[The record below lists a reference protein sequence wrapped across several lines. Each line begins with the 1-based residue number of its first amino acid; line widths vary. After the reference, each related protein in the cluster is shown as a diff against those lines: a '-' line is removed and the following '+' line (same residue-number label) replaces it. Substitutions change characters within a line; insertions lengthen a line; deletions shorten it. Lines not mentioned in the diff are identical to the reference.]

1 LHATAAEAIQGLTAR
16 LAWLGL
22 LHSLWLGLAAA
33 ALVAL
38 TFQARRLLSHRTRH
52 ALLFAALS
60 AVALG
65 PPALALAHAAVAA
78 RRSERVP
85 TAAPPSVALAVETAG
100 RPHQA
105 PFPSATPD
113 LRGANPADRW
123 LRPLQATLE
132 CATSVA
138 QTIRPFALAAWSL
151 TVLSLSAVLALG
163 VSGLNRLKRDAADAP
178 PAVTERARKLGR
190 RLRLKRVPA
199 VRVHAALDE
208 PCLCGVFRPV
218 VLLPARWVADARP
231 DAVAAVLAH
240 ELAHARRCDHL
251 ANLAQRVLEAAL
263 FFHPG
268 VHWLSRSLRRQREFC
283 TDALAVRLTGDP
295 LALAR
300 ALESVA
306 RLRVNRP
313 TPRPAGAAL
322 TGEPSSLLPRI
333 QELLGMTPLRPRP
346 RLWPFA
352 ALPLAAALSLVA
364 LSVGAAGDAPAPAAD
379 APPSAKKAAED
390 AQPFGVISAGSPS
403 DPGTNGEQMVSYEV
417 RLVDVEPNTW
427 RRYSGTLLGPCDP
440 KLAHRG
446 WSVDM
451 PTLRDLLKGI
461 IQDTTMEL
469 KSAPRLFVYQNT
481 DAFVFWMPGWSR
493 PKTNPAVAESGI
505 VRPGGQIGACI
516 DLNGSWSPRGIHLK
530 YKLSDSTLDPGQAK
544 GADDSKPVTRYQHPV
559 STRVH
564 LEGASDV
571 PDGISLVF
579 SLGIY
584 PGRSVDRPALRE
596 YLVVITP
603 RQRQLEPEVP
613 PVAAKKD
620 GQSSPMPVTP

>member
-1 LHATAAEAIQGLTAR
+1 MHATAAEALQGLIAR

-22 LHSLWLGLAAA
+22 LHSLWLGLVAA

-38 TFQARRLLSHRTRH
+38 TFQARRGLSHRARH
-52 ALLFAALS
+52 ALLF
-60 AVALG
+60 VALCVVAFA
-65 PPALALAHAAVAA
+65 PPAFALVQASAA
-78 RRSERVP
+78 RRSERGPKAAGSAVVLSVEP
-85 TAAPPSVALAVETAG
+85 ASRPHDAPSAPSALGPRGDSRTARWLRTLDVALDRANAVARTVRPVALA
-100 RPHQA
+100 
-105 PFPSATPD
+105 S
-113 LRGANPADRW
+113 
-123 LRPLQATLE
+123 
-132 CATSVA
+132 
-138 QTIRPFALAAWSL
+138 WSL
-151 TVLSLSAVLALG
+151 VVLALSAVLALG
-163 VSGLNRLKRDAADAP
+163 VRGVHRLRRGATDAP
-178 PAVTERARKLGR
+178 PAVLACARKLGR
-190 RLRLKRVPA
+190 RLRLGRAPSI
-199 VRVHAALDE
+199 RVHAALDE

-240 ELAHARRCDHL
+240 ELAHARRFDHL
-251 ANLAQRVLEAAL
+251 ANLAQRVLEAVL

-333 QELLGMTPLRPRP
+333 QELLGMTPLRPRL

-352 ALPLAAALSLVA
+352 ALPSAAVLAIVA
-364 LSVGAAGDAPAPAAD
+364 LSAGVDDDATAPATD
-379 APPSAKKAAED
+379 ASPSANKADLQSNEL
-390 AQPFGVISAGSPS
+390 VWSHSRS
-403 DPGTNGEQMVSYEV
+403 DPGSKEEQQVLYEM
-417 RLVDVEPNTW
+417 RLMDLEPSTW
-427 RRYSGTLLGPCDP
+427 RRYSRALLGPCDP

-451 PTLRDLLKGI
+451 PTLRDLLNGI
-461 IQDTTMEL
+461 IRDTTTNL
-469 KSAPRLFVYQNT
+469 LSAPRLVANQNAN
-481 DAFVFWMPGWSR
+481 AFVFWKPRWSR
-493 PKTNPAVAESGI
+493 PKTNPTVAESGD
-505 VRPGGQIGACI
+505 VRPGEPIGACI
-516 DLNGSWSPRGIHLK
+516 DLNGSWSPQGMHLK
-530 YKLSDSTLDPGQAK
+530 YKLSDSTLDPDQTK
-544 GADDSKPVTRYQHPV
+544 GADDSTPVAPYLHPV
-559 STRVH
+559 ATRVH

-571 PDGISLVF
+571 PDGFSLVY

-584 PGRSVDRPALRE
+584 PGRAGNWPALRE

-603 RQRQLEPEVP
+603 RHHQLEPEVP
-613 PVAAKKD
+613 PAAAKKD
-620 GQSSPMPVTP
+620 GQPSPMPVTR